1 MKKNKMMRIASV
13 LLVAVL
19 LSTCAISGT
28 FAKYVTT
35 GTASDVARVAKWGV
49 TIEGAIGGANNMFT
63 DSYKNTPATYTA
75 NEDGDTITVQAST
88 AGTAIVAPGT
98 ESTLTAFDISG
109 QPEVDVV
116 VTYVA
121 DLELEGW
128 DVMWD
133 WDNNPETDKTSGF
146 YCPIV
151 FTVKANGTTTT
162 IQMDET
168 NTTAELLEKAVE
180 DAIVNAKANYD
191 TNEDLA
197 NVEDD
202 LVVSWKWNYE
212 GEDGKDTL
220 LGDAAANANGNAA
233 TINLKVD
240 VTITQVN

>member
-49 TIEGAIGGANNMFT
+49 TISGKVGGDNEMFT
-63 DSYKNTPATYTA
+63 DSYVGV
-75 NEDGDTITVQAST
+75 DSSTITVQASP
-88 AGTAIVAPGT
+88 AGNAIVAPGT
-98 ESTLTAFDISG
+98 QGTLTAFDIAG
-109 QPEVDVV
+109 QPEVAVV

-121 DLELEGW
+121 NLELEGW

-133 WDNNPETDKTSGF
+133 WDNSSETDKTSGF

-168 NTTAELLEKAVE
+168 KTTAELLEKAVE
-180 DAIVNAKANYD
+180 DAIVNATATYN
-191 TNEDLA
+191 TNENLS

-202 LVVSWKWNYE
+202 LEVSWKWNYE

-220 LGDAAANANGNAA
+220 LGDAAANGHAA
-233 TINLKVD
+233 TIDLKVD
-240 VTITQVN
+240 VTITQVD